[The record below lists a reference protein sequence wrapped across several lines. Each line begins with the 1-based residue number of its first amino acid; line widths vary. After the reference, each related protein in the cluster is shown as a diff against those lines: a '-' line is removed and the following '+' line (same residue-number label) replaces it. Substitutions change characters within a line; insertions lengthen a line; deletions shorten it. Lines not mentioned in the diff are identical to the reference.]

1 MIDFVKGRVAYLEK
15 EYIVISVGGIGYQVF
30 VPDPNRFGVEEPV
43 QLFTHFVVREDS
55 QLLYGFSTKDERDF
69 FRLLLE
75 VSGIGPKAGMLMIG
89 GSDLTQMV
97 HAIQSE
103 DVKFLTRFPGIGK
116 KTAGRIILDLKD
128 KLVKQGW
135 TKRVGPTHSSAASP
149 ATTYHGEADVIEAL
163 MGLGY
168 TEGEAQMFVSEARKE
183 ADHSLTTEE
192 WIRRALQISMR
203 R

>member
-1 MIDFVKGRVAYLEK
+1 MIDFVKGQVAYIEK
-15 EYIVISVGGIGYQVF
+15 EYIVISVGGIGYQIF
-30 VPDPNRFGVEEPV
+30 VPHPDQFTVEQPV

-75 VSGIGPKAGMLMIG
+75 VSGIGPKVGMQMIG
-89 GSDLTQMV
+89 GSDLAQTV
-97 HAIQSE
+97 HAIWSE

-116 KTAGRIILDLKD
+116 KTAGRIVLDLKD
-128 KLVKQGW
+128 KLVKLGW
-135 TKRVGPTHSSAASP
+135 TKRVSPTRSSVTPPVSP
-149 ATTYHGEADVIEAL
+149 QREEADVIEAL